1 MIANL
6 FRHEYRLFKVVR
18 KLERRSQDETY
29 PLSRI
34 KCMFVLNVLLCT
46 TSDLF
51 IQYFHCY
58 SRSCIT
64 DIGLGTEG
72 GRKRRIR
79 KTEVTKV
86 TNGIFLHLLPLLG
99 FCLSLLIFFKEYHK
113 IRENTFTIQYVL
125 AHRRGFVDIK
135 YTFPCNLIIL
145 KRLYFLY
152 KTIL

>member
-18 KLERRSQDETY
+18 KLERRSKDETY

-79 KTEVTKV
+79 KTEVRKV
-86 TNGIFLHLLPLLG
+86 TNGIFLHLLPLLS
-99 FCLSLLIFFKEYHK
+99 FLFVPSYFFQG
-113 IRENTFTIQYVL
+113 I
-125 AHRRGFVDIK
+125 
-135 YTFPCNLIIL
+135 P
-145 KRLYFLY
+145 
-152 KTIL
+152 